1 MVSMSA
7 EHVAEV
13 TVRRCTDSSECDVV
27 VVVRE
32 QKMVLKCRDY
42 SQAVKWA
49 RIECR
54 AYKIADEFTV
64 ERVAANST
72 Q

>member
-1 MVSMSA
+1 MA
-7 EHVAEV
+7 PGFVAEV
-13 TVRRCTDSSECDVV
+13 RIRRYTDSSECDVV

-32 QKMVLKCRDY
+32 QKIVLKCRDY

-54 AYKIADEFTV
+54 AYKIAHEFAV
-64 ERVAANST
+64 D
-72 Q
+72 